1 MPHSSKET
9 LSIGWCDNGMVDGK
23 FNEGLV
29 YSIMMAPSVGVPVN
43 NAIRIKGNQIARQRM
58 QLFDA
63 WADQAKTDW
72 LLWVDSDVVLTKEVL
87 KLLWET
93 ADKVSRP
100 VVSGVYFIFK
110 DHAGDLP
117 VPMPTIFR
125 EGRSH
130 YEIEYIHPLPENQVI
145 DIDHAGMGL
154 VLMHKSVVESLR
166 AKHPGQN
173 FFHEEDKSMTE
184 FVGEDIVFF
193 RKLKEAGVKVV
204 AHTGALVK
212 HMKIFPFDISYYSLF
227 WSTVQR
233 EVEKREAEE
242 VKND

>member
-9 LSIGWCDNGMVDGK
+9 LSIGWCDNGIVDGK

-29 YSIMMAPSVGVPVN
+29 YSIMMAPTVGVPVN
-43 NAIRIKGNQIARQRM
+43 NALRIKGNRIARQRM
-58 QLFDA
+58 ELFNM

-87 KLLWET
+87 KLLWDT

-110 DHAGDLP
+110 DHAGGLP

-125 EGRSH
+125 EGRTN
-130 YEIEYIHPLPENQVI
+130 YEINYIHPLPENQII

-154 VLMHKSVVESLR
+154 VLMHKSIVESLR
-166 AKHPGQN
+166 ATHPNQN
-173 FFHEEDKSMTE
+173 FFQEEDKSNTE

-193 RKLKEAGVKVV
+193 RKLKQAGVKAV

-212 HMKIFPFDISYYSLF
+212 HMKIFPFDVSYYSLF

-233 EVEKREAEE
+233 EEEKREEE
-242 VKND
+242 AKND

>member
-100 VVSGVYFIFK
+100 VV
-110 DHAGDLP
+110 
-117 VPMPTIFR
+117 
-125 EGRSH
+125 
-130 YEIEYIHPLPENQVI
+130 
-145 DIDHAGMGL
+145 
-154 VLMHKSVVESLR
+154 
-166 AKHPGQN
+166 
-173 FFHEEDKSMTE
+173 
-184 FVGEDIVFF
+184 
-193 RKLKEAGVKVV
+193 
-204 AHTGALVK
+204 
-212 HMKIFPFDISYYSLF
+212 
-227 WSTVQR
+227 
-233 EVEKREAEE
+233 
-242 VKND
+242 

>member
-1 MPHSSKET
+1 MIQPKET
-9 LSIGWCDNGMVDGK
+9 VAIGWCDNGLVDGK
-23 FNEGLV
+23 FTEGLMTAV
-29 YSIMMAPSVGVPVN
+29 ITGGANKMPIATSIRVQ
-43 NAIRIKGNQIARQRM
+43 GNQIGRQRLV
-58 QLFDA
+58 LFDY
-63 WADQAKTDW
+63 WADKLKTDW

-100 VVSGVYFIFK
+100 VVTGVYFIFK

-117 VPMPTIFR
+117 VPMPAVFK
-125 EGRSH
+125 EGRNH
-130 YEIEYIHPLPENQVI
+130 YEIEYLHPLPDNKVVEV
-145 DIDHAGMGL
+145 DHAGMGL

-166 AKHPGQN
+166 TTHPNQN

-193 RKLKEAGVKVV
+193 RKLKQAGVKVH

-233 EVEKREAEE
+233 EVEAKEAE